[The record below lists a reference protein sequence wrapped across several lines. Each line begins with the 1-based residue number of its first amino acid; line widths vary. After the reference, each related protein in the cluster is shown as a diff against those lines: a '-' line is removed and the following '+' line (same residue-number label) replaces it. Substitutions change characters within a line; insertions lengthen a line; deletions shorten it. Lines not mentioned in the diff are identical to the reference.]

1 MPVPTTAGT
10 KRGLTLASL
19 AGHGFL
25 YYNVAAELRRRI
37 VDGVYPPG
45 RAIPSEAMLV
55 KAFGVSAITVRRALR
70 ELMFEGVL
78 YGRQGLGVF
87 VADTRR
93 IARVLSGPFA
103 RSLGDEIRRAGLTP
117 GIREIAYTRLIADE
131 ELAARLGVRRGTEI
145 VRHEKLVLADQA
157 PISIDTVHMPKR
169 LAESLREK
177 LREEFVFPLLTASG
191 IRVAR
196 TDFRFE
202 SVPATER
209 DAVLLGLTPRFPLI
223 VARYV
228 LIDGRGKPLLDGYTV
243 SRSDRVVFD
252 LSAWPSR
259 AAAIEHSKRSD
270 SLKRSA
276 HGRKARLRDQRS

>member
-1 MPVPTTAGT
+1 MAG
-10 KRGLTLASL
+10 L

-25 YYNVAAELRRRI
+25 YHNVAAELRRRI
-37 VDGVYPPG
+37 ADGVYPPG
-45 RAIPSEAMLV
+45 KAIPSEAMLV

-103 RSLGDEIRRAGLTP
+103 RSLGDEIRRAGLVP
-117 GIREIAYTRLIADE
+117 GIREVAYTRLAASNEIAS
-131 ELAARLGVRRGTEI
+131 RLGVRSGTEI
-145 VRHEKLVLADQA
+145 IRHEKVVLADRA
-157 PISIDTVHMPKR
+157 PISIDTVHMPRR
-169 LAESLREK
+169 LAESLRER
-177 LREEFVFPLLTASG
+177 LREEFVFPLLAASG

-209 DAVLLGLTPRFPLI
+209 EAVLLELAPRFPLI
-223 VARYV
+223 VARYT

-259 AAAIEHSKRSD
+259 SAAIDHPKRSD
-270 SLKRSA
+270 SRKRLA
-276 HGRKARLRDQRS
+276 RGRKARLRDRRS

>member
-1 MPVPTTAGT
+1 MATI
-10 KRGLTLASL
+10 

-25 YYNVAAELRRRI
+25 YHNIAAELRRRI
-37 VDGVYPPG
+37 TDGVYPPG
-45 RAIPSEAMLV
+45 KAIPSEAMLV
-55 KAFGVSAITVRRALR
+55 RAFGVSAITVRRALR

-117 GIREIAYTRLIADE
+117 GIREIAYTRMIADDAI
-131 ELAARLGVRRGTEI
+131 AARLGVRRGAEI
-145 VRHEKLVLADQA
+145 IRHEKLVLADQA

-169 LAESLREK
+169 LAESLREQ
-177 LREEFVFPLLTASG
+177 LREEFVFPLLAASG

-202 SVPATER
+202 SVPASER
-209 DAVLLGLTPRFPLI
+209 EAALLGLSPRFPLI

-228 LIDGRGKPLLDGYTV
+228 LIDSRGKPLLDGYTV

-252 LSAWPSR
+252 LSAWPSQ
-259 AAAIEHSKRSD
+259 AAAIDRSTRSD
-270 SLKRSA
+270 SRTRSA
-276 HGRKARLRDQRS
+276 RGRKARLGDRRS